1 MTKDEFIKMATEE
14 LTMDGFEV
22 VLQNSHSMDG
32 CSGWFNHES
41 KEFRVAKKSKNFFET
56 FVHEYCHYLQW
67 KYSPI
72 FWNRSVNGY
81 LTYVNFLFNK
91 RRYTKKHIEQSFAD
105 VLSIE
110 HDCESRAIKLIKDF
124 ELDVDVE
131 KYAKFANLYLWHYQ
145 FTLAF
150 RKWLTK
156 PLYSKAIIDTMP
168 TEIMP
173 LSWYF
178 DLRNLSDKNVDLIS
192 KKFE

>member
-67 KYSPI
+67 KHSPI

-81 LTYVNFLFNK
+81 LNYVNFLFNK
-91 RRYTKKHIEQSFAD
+91 RRYTKKYIEQSFAD
-105 VLSIE
+105 VLAIE
-110 HDCESRAIKLIKDF
+110 HDCEFRAIKLIKDF

-131 KYAKFANLYLWHYQ
+131 KYARFANLYLWHYQ

-150 RKWLTK
+150 RKWLVR
-156 PLYSKAIIDTMP
+156 PLYSKVIIDTMP